1 MPASTTHPTERRE
14 DVLKALADKGK
25 EQGYLTTTDL
35 NDFLPDDMSDPDQ
48 IEETVRLIEF
58 MGIEVSETAPD
69 DTDDVLNSRE
79 STADE
84 VGAEEAAA
92 ALAATESVTG
102 RTTDP
107 TRMYMREMSGVQL
120 LTREDEIEIAKK
132 IEEGMR
138 DVLAAASEFPGTV
151 EFLLD
156 AYRETQKE
164 EKLGDLL
171 VGYLDPLEDVPRG
184 PQVDLKNN
192 KPVPKEEKPSGPDP
206 ELAKKRFGKLKREH
220 NKVART
226 IKQCRPGTISAAA
239 RKAIEKR
246 AETFSVFKLTP
257 KFHDQIVHLP
267 KIAMASIRECERR
280 IQKQCLASGMPRS
293 VFLREFVGKESTR
306 AWVGRQISGG
316 HPYSKKL
323 LFRRVEIDRAIRK
336 IKAIKKETGLRIKD
350 LRAINKRITL
360 GETKL
365 RAAKK
370 EMIQA
375 NLRLVISIA
384 KKYTNRGLHFLDLIQ
399 EGNLGLMKAVDKFEY
414 RRGYKFSTYATW
426 WIRQAITRSI
436 ADQARTIRIPVHMI
450 ETVNKLNRVTRQL
463 LQEKGREPTT
473 VELAKRMNIP
483 EDKVRRVQKIG
494 REPVSLEAPAGEDD
508 DATVLDFVRDGS
520 INSPVEDLL
529 DGGLRDTVH
538 DILDSALSKREAQV
552 LRRRFGIDTKM
563 EQTLEEVG
571 EQFDVT
577 RERIRQIE
585 NDAIKKLRHP
595 KLAPILRIFQEQE
608 IESS

>member
-1 MPASTTHPTERRE
+1 MPASTNPAERRE
-14 DVLKALADKGK
+14 DVLKALAEKGR

-48 IEETVRLIEF
+48 IEETVRLIGF

-69 DTDDVLNSRE
+69 DTDDVLSSRE
-79 STADE
+79 PTADE
-84 VGAEEAAA
+84 LGAEEAAA

-107 TRMYMREMSGVQL
+107 TRMYMREMSGVPL
-120 LTREDEIEIAKK
+120 LTRKDEIEIAKK

-151 EFLLD
+151 EFLLN
-156 AYRETQKE
+156 AYGETVKE
-164 EKLGDLL
+164 GKLADLL
-171 VGYLDPLEDVPRG
+171 IGYLDPLEDVPRG

-192 KPVPKEEKPSGPDP
+192 QPVSKEERPRGPDP
-206 ELAKKRFGKLKREH
+206 ELARKRFGKLKREH
-220 NKVART
+220 NRVLRTKKKCGQGRLSAVAR
-226 IKQCRPGTISAAA
+226 QE
-239 RKAIEKR
+239 IEKR

-257 KFHDQIVHLP
+257 KYHDQIVDLP
-267 KIAMASIRECERR
+267 KIAMASIRYFERK
-280 IQKQCLASGMPRS
+280 IQEHCLASGMPGAIF
-293 VFLREFVGKESTR
+293 VQEFTGKEATR
-306 AWVGRQISGG
+306 AWFKRQISGG
-316 HPYSKKL
+316 YPYSKKL
-323 LFRRVEIDRAIRK
+323 RSRKVEIDRMISK
-336 IKAIKKETGLRIKD
+336 IKLITAEAGLNVRH

-360 GETKL
+360 GEMKL

-399 EGNLGLMKAVDKFEY
+399 EGNMGLMKAVDKFEY
-414 RRGYKFSTYATW
+414 RKGYKFSTYATW

-473 VELAKRMNIP
+473 AELAKRMGIH
-483 EDKVRRVQKIG
+483 EDRVRRVQKIA
-494 REPVSLEAPAGEDD
+494 RDPVSLEAPAGEDD

-529 DGGLRDTVH
+529 ESGLRDTVH
-538 DILDSALSKREAQV
+538 EILDNVLSEREAQV

-571 EQFDVT
+571 EQFEVT

-595 KLAPILRIFQEQE
+595 KLAPILRVFQEQE
-608 IESS
+608 IESF